1 MLAPTLTTMPDIS
14 LFVYL
19 TPLLIILAIYISH
32 QKRIDRRGRERLV
45 EAKEAGLTEPASI
58 HPHFDLSRC
67 CGSGACIKACPEK
80 AISLVNGKAMLT
92 DPTHCIGHG
101 ACLAACPVE
110 AIELVFGT
118 EKRGMDIPFV
128 QPTFETNVENIYI
141 AGELGGMGLIRK
153 AAEQGKQAIDSIRKK
168 KTGNNEYDVIIVGA
182 GPAGLSASLAA
193 KEHQLKFLTIEQEES
208 LGGAIYKY
216 PRNKVAMTQPVMLP
230 IVGRVEMYDISK
242 EELLGFWMRIL
253 RDQQLKVSF
262 NERMETVTKTATGFE
277 VKTSKATYRTSSI
290 LLAIG
295 RMGTPRKLDVAGE
308 EQPKVVYRLTDPEQY
323 SQQHVL
329 VVGGGDS
336 ALEAAISISEQPGT
350 TVTLSYRSEAFG
362 RVKPKNRDRLQRA
375 EAAKRLTVQL
385 KSSVKEIRKHTVVLE
400 LSDKETVEI
409 PNDAVIICAGGVL
422 PTPFLKEIGVM
433 VETHYGKKAVV
444 SSHSSRLS

>member
-1 MLAPTLTTMPDIS
+1 
-14 LFVYL
+14 
-19 TPLLIILAIYISH
+19 LLILAIYLMRNRKIN
-32 QKRIDRRGRERLV
+32 RRGRERLQ
-45 EAKEAGLTEPASI
+45 EAKDAGLNEPASI
-58 HPHFDLSRC
+58 HPIIDPGRC
-67 CGSGACIKACPEK
+67 VGSGACVKVCPEN
-80 AISLVNGKAMLT
+80 ALSIVSGKAVLT
-92 DPTHCIGHG
+92 DASHCIGHG
-101 ACLAACPVE
+101 ACLAACPVD

-128 QPTFETNVENIYI
+128 KPSFETNVENIYI

-153 AAEQGKQAIDSIRKK
+153 AAEQGKQAIETMLQKK
-168 KTGNNEYDVIIVGA
+168 NEGNEYDVVIIGA

-193 KEHQLKFLTIEQEES
+193 KEHHLKCVTIEQEES

-242 EELLGFWMRIL
+242 EELLGFWLRIL
-253 RDQQLKVSF
+253 KDQQLKVNF
-262 NERMETVTKTATGFE
+262 NERMETVTKTAKGYE
-277 VKTSKATYRTSSI
+277 VKTSKATYQTANI

-295 RMGTPRKLDVAGE
+295 RMGTPRKLDVNGE

-323 SQQHVL
+323 RDMHVL

-336 ALEAAISISEQPGT
+336 ALEAAITISEQPGT

-362 RVKPKNRDRLQRA
+362 RVKPKNRERLQQA
-375 EAAKRLTVQL
+375 EAKTRVSVHL
-385 KSSVKEIRKHTVVLE
+385 KSRVDEIRTKTVKIE
-400 LSDKETVEI
+400 LASKEMVEI

-433 VETHYGKKAVV
+433 VETHYGKTAV
-444 SSHSSRLS
+444 SHDSARLS

>member
-1 MLAPTLTTMPDIS
+1 MIPTISDMPNIT
-14 LFVYL
+14 LLLYI
-19 TPLLIILAIYISH
+19 TPFLLILAIYIIR
-32 QKRIDRRGRERLV
+32 QKRINRRGRARLH
-45 EAKEAGLTEPASI
+45 EAREAGLTEPASI
-58 HPHFDLSRC
+58 HPAIDLSRC
-67 CGSGACIKACPEK
+67 CGSGACVKACPEK

-101 ACLAACPVE
+101 ACMEACPVD
-110 AIELVFGT
+110 AIQLVFGT

-128 QPTFETNVENIYI
+128 SPTFETNVSNIFI

-153 AAEQGKQAIDSIRKK
+153 AAEQGKQAVDSILEKK
-168 KTGNNEYDVIIVGA
+168 NEGNEYDVVVIGA

-193 KEHQLKFLTIEQEES
+193 KEHQLNCVTLEQEDS

-242 EELLGFWMRIL
+242 EELLGFWL
-253 RDQQLKVSF
+253 RVLREQNLKVNF
-262 NERMETVTKTATGFE
+262 NERMETISKTAKGYE
-277 VKTSKATYRTSSI
+277 VKTSKATYQTANV

-295 RMGTPRKLDVAGE
+295 RQGTPRKLGVRGE
-308 EQPKVVYRLTDPEQY
+308 DDHAKVVYRLIDPEQY
-323 SQQHVL
+323 RGQHVL

-336 ALEAAISISEQPGT
+336 ALEAAITISEQPGT

-362 RVKPKNRDRLQRA
+362 RVKPKNRERLQQA
-375 EAAKRLTVQL
+375 ETAKRLTVLL
-385 KSSVKEIRKHTVVLE
+385 KSNVQEIH
-400 LSDKETVEI
+400 SDTVEI
-409 PNDAVIICAGGVL
+409 ELANNDIIEISNDAVIICAGGVL

-433 VETHYGKKAVV
+433 VETHYGKAVA
-444 SSHSSRLS
+444 